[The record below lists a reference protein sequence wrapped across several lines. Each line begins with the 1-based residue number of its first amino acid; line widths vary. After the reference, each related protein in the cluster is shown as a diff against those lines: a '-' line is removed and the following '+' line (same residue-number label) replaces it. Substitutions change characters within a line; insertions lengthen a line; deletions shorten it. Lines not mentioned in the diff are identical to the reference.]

1 MAVKK
6 EDVIAYLEKANKRG
20 SKIKYIFETH
30 LHADFI
36 SGHITLA
43 KKTGADIV
51 GLITNEKTTGDM
63 VASEV
68 LDMDCSTIHFFIR
81 PYKFCKVN
89 EYIKVEEIKEEK
101 PVKVYKFKSAKEV
114 QKYQLSKHKW
124 EYK

>member
-1 MAVKK
+1 M
-6 EDVIAYLEKANKRG
+6 
-20 SKIKYIFETH
+20 IKNILVVST
-30 LHADFI
+30 
-36 SGHITLA
+36 ITLFTSCA
-43 KKTGADIV
+43 LIPSAPTTLKVVGDIKTGADIV

>member
-1 MAVKK
+1 MRLFLIIIVVSTTSRAL
-6 EDVIAYLEKANKRG
+6 IPSAP
-20 SKIKYIFETH
+20 T
-30 LHADFI
+30 
-36 SGHITLA
+36 TL
-43 KKTGADIV
+43 KVVGDIKTGADIV